1 MSSKNKLYMIVGVP
15 GSGKTTLARKLAH
28 QHSHSHCLSC
38 SELLKKIMQEQD
50 INSWPMFD
58 ALDQTTRFQLVNLVS
73 QKLEY
78 LKTQHKTIYAD
89 AHMLVKNRA
98 TGTFE
103 VGLTKADAEI
113 LDGLIFLDTHPVII
127 QENTRLDNELST
139 RKRPNT
145 PLMQIES
152 HRKLELEAAQQYC
165 EQHGISFYVINNRDN
180 DYSISEV
187 LERLKNGK
195 KIAPATENSLDNQ
208 LSTYLKCI
216 GAQSG
221 PALVFDGDRTF
232 SKTDAFRLIDSKL
245 GLRTLNREVFESF
258 GYHLQSYIEVSEN
271 WKRTSIFKYIDTLTK
286 VAEEIQVRSEWLEVL
301 SQTPKEIPVFLV
313 TAGIPQLW
321 QHILYKHQL
330 DHVKVIGGTH
340 PYLDK
345 ELITHSSKAN
355 IVALLKKK
363 GYWVLAAGD
372 SPIDA
377 PMLNKADLTIVAPDS
392 KGNLPLINSLDHQKE
407 WFYLA
412 AEGYKEKSNA
422 MSASAIC
429 NAISRKAKFAQYH
442 YLNQVD
448 GTAIISA
455 HNRSKS
461 AEADRLK
468 IKNEHKKIGA
478 LFLNVLCASNPDVS
492 ASNTVVIGVE
502 RSGRYLAEG
511 ATDMFGCPLLSA
523 YEVSS
528 IHTERDNEYDT
539 RMIIKHLEPDIENIL
554 IYDSVIHTGGTIQK
568 TLSGIPKDHQSRIL
582 IFCTEI
588 NEGALKV
595 IKDLSQRAEFYCL
608 RISSRKDKPSG
619 GVDMGAKLYGTLS

>member
-15 GSGKTTLARKLAH
+15 GSGKTTLARKLA
-28 QHSHSHCLSC
+28 QQASHSHCLSC
-38 SELLKKIMQEQD
+38 SELLRAIMQEQGID
-50 INSWPMFD
+50 SWSMFD
-58 ALDQTTRFQLVNLVS
+58 DLDKTARFQLVNLVTL
-73 QKLEY
+73 KLEH
-78 LKTQHKTIYAD
+78 LKTQHRTIYAD

-98 TGTFE
+98 TSTFE
-103 VGLTKADAEI
+103 VALTQSDAEI
-113 LDGLIFLDTHPVII
+113 LDGLIFLDTQPVTV
-127 QENTRLDNELST
+127 QENTHRDNELNT

-165 EQHGISFYVINNRDN
+165 EQHAVSLYVINNRDN
-180 DYSISEV
+180 SYSITEV
-187 LERLKNGK
+187 LERLTAGNVL
-195 KIAPATENSLDNQ
+195 APATKNSLNNQ
-208 LSTYLKCI
+208 LSTHLEHI
-216 GAQSG
+216 GAQGG
-221 PALVFDGDRTF
+221 PALVLDGDRTF
-232 SKTDAFRLIDSKL
+232 SEADAFRLIDSKL
-245 GLRTLNREVFESF
+245 GLRTLNRQVFESF
-258 GYHLQSYIEVSEN
+258 GYNLQSYIKVSEN

-286 VAEEIQVRSEWLEVL
+286 VAEEIQIRSEWLEIL
-301 SQTPKEIPVFLV
+301 SQMPKEIPVFLV

-321 QHILYKHQL
+321 QHLLYKHQL

-345 ELITHSSKAN
+345 ELITHSSKAD
-355 IVALLKKK
+355 IVALLKQK

-377 PMLNKADLTIVAPDS
+377 PMLNEADLAIIAPDS
-392 KGNLPLINSLDHQKE
+392 KGNLPLINELDHQKE

-412 AEGYKEKSNA
+412 AEGYKEKNNSI
-422 MSASAIC
+422 SATAIC
-429 NAISRKAKFAQYH
+429 NAISRKAKFAKYH

-448 GTAIISA
+448 GTAITSA
-455 HNRSKS
+455 HNRSKN
-461 AEADRLK
+461 ARADRLK
-468 IKNEHKKIGA
+468 IKNEHKKIGE
-478 LFLNVLCASNPDVS
+478 LFLNELCASNPDVS
-492 ASNTVVIGVE
+492 ASNTVVVGVE

-511 ATDMFGCPLLSA
+511 ATDMLGCPLLSA

-539 RMIIKHLEPDIENIL
+539 RMIIKHLEPDIENIV
-554 IYDSVIHTGGTIQK
+554 IYDSVIHTGDTIQK

-608 RISSRKDKPSG
+608 RISSRKNKPSG
-619 GVDMGAKLYGTLS
+619 CVDMGAKLYGTLS